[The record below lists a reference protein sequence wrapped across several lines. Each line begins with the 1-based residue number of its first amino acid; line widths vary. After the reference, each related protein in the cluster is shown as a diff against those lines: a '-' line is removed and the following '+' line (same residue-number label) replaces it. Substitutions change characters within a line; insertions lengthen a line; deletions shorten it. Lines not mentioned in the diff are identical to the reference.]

1 VVGFRLPEYQPN
13 RRNNISELLKKVAK
27 AALLTIVPILIQAF
41 VERYLSD
48 EERWENEGSDSDQ
61 EAE

>member
-1 VVGFRLPEYQPN
+1 MK
-13 RRNNISELLKKVAK
+13 SVAK

>member
-1 VVGFRLPEYQPN
+1 MPY
-13 RRNNISELLKKVAK
+13 RRNIISELMKSVAK

-48 EERWENEGSDSDQ
+48 EERWENEESDSDQ

>member
-1 VVGFRLPEYQPN
+1 MVSFRLPKCQPY

-41 VERYLSD
+41 VERYLAD
-48 EERWENEGSDSDQ
+48 EEQWENEGSDSDQ

>member
-1 VVGFRLPEYQPN
+1 VVGFRLPEYQPY

>member
-1 VVGFRLPEYQPN
+1 VVSFRLPECQPY

-41 VERYLSD
+41 VERYLAD
-48 EERWENEGSDSDQ
+48 EERWENKESDSDQ